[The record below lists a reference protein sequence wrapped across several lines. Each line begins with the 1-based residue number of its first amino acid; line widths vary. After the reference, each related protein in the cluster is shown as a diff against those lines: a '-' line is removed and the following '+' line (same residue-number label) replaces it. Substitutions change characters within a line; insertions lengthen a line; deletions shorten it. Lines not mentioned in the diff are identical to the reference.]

1 MLTFKKKALDIPSG
15 VSIAYA
21 EAGPENTDPETPVL
35 LFVPGFTFPGDVFV
49 HQLSGLSH
57 RFRVIAIDPRSHG
70 ASTMA
75 SSGNDYDTHAQDLR
89 AFIDALDLQNIVLT
103 GWSFGA
109 LATWGYADLAG
120 TGRLAA
126 HISVDM
132 PPVSLAP
139 NGEQDMWVEGSVG
152 DMAAAFGAL
161 TTADGH
167 NAMIRDYISH
177 VMVERDLT
185 AAELD
190 VIAGYSLQTP
200 YPIAMQLF
208 AAGLFS
214 NRIETAKALEKEIPC
229 HFFIADHWSGV
240 ATQYLKEVLPKS
252 GTSAFGGHMMFWEY
266 PDRFN
271 AELTTFIEGL

>member
-1 MLTFKKKALDIPSG
+1 MLEIPSG

-21 EAGPENTDPETPVL
+21 EAGPKNPVPEPRTL
-35 LFVPGFTFPGDVFV
+35 LFVPGFTFPGDVFC

-57 RFRVIAIDPRSHG
+57 RYRVIAIDPRSHG

-75 SSGNDYDTHAQDLR
+75 ETGNDYDTHTRDLQ
-89 AFIDALDLQNIVLT
+89 AFIEALDLQNIILI

-109 LATWGYADLAG
+109 LATWGYAGLAG
-120 TGRLAA
+120 TDRLLA

-139 NGEQDMWVEGSVG
+139 NGEQDMWVEGTVG

-167 NAMIRDYISH
+167 SAMIRDYISH
-177 VMVERDLT
+177 VMVERELEP
-185 AAELD
+185 AELD
-190 VIAGYSLQTP
+190 AIAGYSLQTP
-200 YPIAMQLF
+200 HPIAMQLF

-214 NRIETAKALEKEIPC
+214 NRLEAAKALEKEIPC
-229 HFFIADHWSGV
+229 HFFIAGHWADI
-240 ATQYLKEVLPKS
+240 ATRYVKAELPKS
-252 GTSAFGGHMMFWEY
+252 TTNTFGGHMMFWEY

-271 AELTTFIEGL
+271 ADLARFLEGL